1 MRFAHRVHS
10 LAVGR
15 PRAWH
20 SLALLAGLLLSSGGH
35 SETAPI
41 PYDYQLKTVYLFKFT
56 EYIEWPGRPAEA
68 LRLCFWEQNPFP
80 EATSAARSAWN
91 GRRKINLFVVSPQD
105 VTNRCDLLYV
115 PEGRDIARDKLAGF
129 AVTGTLMV
137 GEGTGFL
144 ESGGMI
150 RFVNV
155 GQAVAFDI
163 NLPALRKANLGV
175 SSALLRVARHVEG
188 Q

>member
-1 MRFAHRVHS
+1 M
-10 LAVGR
+10 
-15 PRAWH
+15 
-20 SLALLAGLLLSSGGH
+20 
-35 SETAPI
+35 
-41 PYDYQLKTVYLFKFT
+41 
-56 EYIEWPGRPAEA
+56 
-68 LRLCFWEQNPFP
+68 
-80 EATSAARSAWN
+80 
-91 GRRKINLFVVSPQD
+91 
-105 VTNRCDLLYV
+105 